1 MIIMSESNV
10 NMSVTETNNESN
22 CDKTKCDNMV
32 DGNCSK
38 EGCDPSQCETNVCE
52 DTTENAA
59 RNSSEL
65 PPGMKMQMNLVE
77 IDIVDTNT
85 ALNVLVGFLGVA
97 QKRGA
102 FAINESAKIFECIN
116 QFTEQ

>member
-1 MIIMSESNV
+1 
-10 NMSVTETNNESN
+10 MSVTETDKESN

-38 EGCDPSQCETNVCE
+38 EGCDPSQCEDNVDKETNV
-52 DTTENAA
+52 N
-59 RNSSEL
+59 NSSEV

-116 QFTEQ
+116 QFTEL

>member
-1 MIIMSESNV
+1 MIIMSETNV
-10 NMSVTETNNESN
+10 NMSVTDKESN

-32 DGNCSK
+32 DENCSK
-38 EGCDPSQCETNVCE
+38 EGCDPSQCENNVCE
-52 DTTENAA
+52 DTTENAN
-59 RNSSEL
+59 NSSEL
-65 PPGMKMQMNLVE
+65 PAGMKMQMNLVE